1 MAIDPNNVLA
11 IIGKGY
17 ALDNIRNHT
26 KAVMYYDKALAIDP
40 RYIVDLT
47 HKGNFLIGI
56 GNYKLATMYFDKALA
71 INPKNIA
78 TITGKKQA
86 LAVLNQAKYRSIIMF
101 PMEAEKFKCFFVL

>member
-1 MAIDPNNVLA
+1 LNVLA
-11 IIGKGY
+11 IIGKCY
-17 ALDNIRNHT
+17 ALDKIGNHT
-26 KAVMYYDKALAIDP
+26 KVVIYYDKALAINP

-47 HKGNFLIGI
+47 HKGNFLVGI

-86 LAVLNQAKYRSIIMF
+86 LAVLNQAK
-101 PMEAEKFKCFFVL
+101 